1 MIHNGTYIVSR
12 GLNLP
17 VVLEDV
23 GELYLCRT
31 KDHNEEIPRLNSSV
45 KRKLWSVV
53 KDRMVK
59 ESKIQNILDLRE
71 SMLPEEG
78 GNDQFFIE
86 CFTLRKQVCNR

>member
-12 GLNLP
+12 SLNLP

-23 GELYLCRT
+23 GELCLCRT
-31 KDHNEEIPRLNSSV
+31 KDHIEEIPRLNSSV

-53 KDRMVK
+53 KVRMVK

-71 SMLPEEG
+71 RMLPEEG
-78 GNDQFFIE
+78 GNDQFFIV
-86 CFTLRKQVCNR
+86 CFTLRK